1 MSFTDKYNWEGIEF
15 RSYKKDWK
23 RFELNNKSVVLNIIY
38 YYVPHNAKEIRHAY
52 KSKHNLQCEN
62 RANLLMIIDS

>member
-15 RSYKKDWK
+15 PSYKKDWK

-38 YYVPHNAKEIRHAY
+38 YYVPHRNKTCI
-52 KSKHNLQCEN
+52 
-62 RANLLMIIDS
+62 